1 MNEKELNKLMITNKE
16 VVRRL
21 NKATEKIL
29 KLEKKI
35 KITPTKVILSKEAEL
50 NIQQKAQQDTARK
63 IMKDLKPLIKFLDR
77 LDKNDYFSEDEKKFH
92 WKKHLKNL
100 KSNWG
105 DKDE

>member
-50 NIQQKAQQDTARK
+50 NIQQKAQQDTVNILEK
-63 IMKDLKPLIKFLDR
+63 FVGGMIKHKDVSYMLGWNDCLGQLDQIV
-77 LDKNDYFSEDEKKFH
+77 LEE
-92 WKKHLKNL
+92 L

-105 DKDE
+105 DKK